1 MIASLANAFARAGK
15 SLYLVGGTVRD
26 DLLGVPTN
34 DYDFTTDAE
43 PAEIKPL
50 VNQAG
55 ADALYTVGERFGTIG
70 AIFGDLR
77 VEITTYRSES
87 YTPGS
92 RKPKVAFGQSL
103 EDDLSRRD
111 FTINA
116 MARDS
121 AGSEIVDPFGG
132 R

>member
-1 MIASLANAFARAGK
+1 MDMIRALASAFAHAGK
-15 SLYLVGGTVRD
+15 SLYLVGGSVRD
-26 DLLGVPTN
+26 ELLALPTN

-43 PAEIKPL
+43 PSEIKPL

-70 AIFGDLR
+70 AIFSGR
-77 VEITTYRSES
+77 QVEITTYRSES

-92 RKPKVAFGQSL
+92 RKPAVSFGNSL
-103 EDDLSRRD
+103 EDDLARRD

-116 MARDS
+116 MAR
-121 AGSEIVDPFGG
+121 
-132 R
+132 